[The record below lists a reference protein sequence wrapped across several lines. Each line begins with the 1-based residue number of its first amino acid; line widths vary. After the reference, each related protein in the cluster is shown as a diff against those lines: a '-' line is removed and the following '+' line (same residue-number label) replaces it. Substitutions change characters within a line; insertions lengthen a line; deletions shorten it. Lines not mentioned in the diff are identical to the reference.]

1 MTMELVAGTKAVVLG
16 LGISGLAVL
25 RYLQSRGLEVAVS
38 EFRSYDDL
46 SEDERAVCSGL
57 ELETGGHSEEFVLQA
72 DLVVPSPGVP
82 LDLDVVKAARQQGIP
97 VVGEL
102 ALAAGEISVPVIA
115 VTGSNGKT
123 TVTGLIGALLQS
135 SGFRPFVGG
144 NIGTPLLS
152 YVLEPQ
158 PYDVVVLEL
167 SSFQLDLSGAFRP
180 DVGLLLNLSPDHLD
194 RHGDMAGYCRAKQ
207 RIFRNQEADDTAIL
221 GGDDPLVMESAP
233 GLTGRVYTFGHGPDS
248 RARIVEDQ
256 VIVTLDGREDIF
268 KLKETRL
275 NSRVNRLNAAAAI
288 LAAGCVGAEPEG
300 IKKGLSNYS
309 PPENRMT
316 PVAEINGV
324 WFINDSKATNVGAMA
339 AALESCP
346 SSVILLAGGRDKGG
360 DFSAIRELV
369 GEKVETMLCIG
380 EAGDM
385 LMKIFADVTAVEE
398 AKDMAAAVA
407 RAAALAQ
414 PGQTVLLAP
423 GCASFD
429 MFSGY
434 AERGRVFTGL
444 VQELKEREKKEVQ
457 Q

>member
-1 MTMELVAGTKAVVLG
+1 MELTAGTKAVILG

-38 EFRSYDDL
+38 EFRSYEEL
-46 SEDERAVCSGL
+46 SADEKAVCRGL
-57 ELETGGHSEEFVLQA
+57 ELETGGHSEQLVLSA
-72 DLVVPSPGVP
+72 DLLVPSPGVP
-82 LDLDVVKAARQQGIP
+82 LDLDVLKAAREKGIP
-97 VVGEL
+97 IVGEP
-102 ALAAGEISVPVIA
+102 ALAAGEFLVPVIA

-123 TVTGLIGALLQS
+123 TVTGLIGELLHC
-135 SGFRPFVGG
+135 SGLRPFVGG

-152 YVLEPQ
+152 YLLEPGD
-158 PYDVVVLEL
+158 YDVVVLEL
-167 SSFQLDLSGAFRP
+167 SSFQLDLSGPFRP

-194 RHGDMAGYCRAKQ
+194 RHGDMAGYAGAKQ
-207 RIFRNQEADDTAIL
+207 RIFCNQEAGDTAIL

-233 GLTGRVYTFGHGPDS
+233 RLSGRVRIFGHGPDS
-248 RARIVEDQ
+248 EARIVEDK
-256 VIVTLDGREDIF
+256 VVLTRDGREDIF
-268 KLKETRL
+268 ELKETRL

-288 LAAGCVGAEPEG
+288 LAAGCAGADPEG
-300 IKKGLSNYS
+300 IRKGLARYS

-346 SSVILLAGGRDKGG
+346 PGVVLLAGGRDKGG

-369 GEKVETMLCIG
+369 REKVGTMICIG
-380 EAGDM
+380 EASA
-385 LMKIFADVTAVEE
+385 LLVSIFTDVVAVEQ
-398 AKDMAAAVA
+398 AKDMVAAVD
-407 RAAALAQ
+407 RAASLAE
-414 PGQTVLLAP
+414 PGQVVLLAP

-429 MFSGY
+429 MFTGY

-444 VQELKEREKKEVQ
+444 VQELKEREQEVNR
-457 Q
+457 

>member
-1 MTMELVAGTKAVVLG
+1 MELVAGTKAVILG
-16 LGISGLAVL
+16 LGVSGLAVL

-46 SEDERAVCSGL
+46 SEDEKVVCRGL
-57 ELETGGHSEEFVLQA
+57 AFETGGHSEEFVLQA

-82 LDLDVVKAARQQGIP
+82 LDLDVLKAARQRGIP
-97 VVGEL
+97 IVGEP

-123 TVTGLIGALLQS
+123 TVTGLIGELLQS

-152 YVLEPQ
+152 YLFEAQ
-158 PYDVVVLEL
+158 QYDVVVLEL

-194 RHGDMAGYCRAKQ
+194 RHGDMAGYTRAKQ
-207 RIFRNQEADDTAIL
+207 RIFCNQGAGDTAIL

-233 GLTGRVYTFGHGPDS
+233 GLTGRIYTFGHGPDS
-248 RARIVEDQ
+248 RARIVEDR
-256 VIVTLDGREDIF
+256 VIVTRDGREDIF
-268 KLKETRL
+268 ELKETRL
-275 NSRVNRLNAAAAI
+275 NSRVNHLNAAAAI
-288 LAAGCVGAEPEG
+288 LAAECVGADPEG
-300 IKKGLSNYS
+300 IKKGLSSYT

-339 AALESCP
+339 AALESCS

-360 DFSAIRELV
+360 DFYAIRELV
-369 GEKVETMLCIG
+369 REKVETMLCIG
-380 EAGDM
+380 EAKD
-385 LMKIFADVTAVEE
+385 LLVKTFSDVVAVEE
-398 AKDMAAAVA
+398 AKDMAAAVD
-407 RAAALAQ
+407 RAATLAE
-414 PGQTVLLAP
+414 PGQIVLLAP

-444 VQELKEREKKEVQ
+444 VQELKEREKKEVKR
-457 Q
+457 

>member
-1 MTMELVAGTKAVVLG
+1 MELVTGTKAVILG

-25 RYLQSRGLEVAVS
+25 GHLQSRGLEVAVS
-38 EFRSYDDL
+38 EFRSHDDL
-46 SEDERAVCSGL
+46 SEDEKSVCRGL
-57 ELETGGHSEEFVLQA
+57 EFETGGHSKKFVLQA

-82 LDLDVVKAARQQGIP
+82 LDLDVLKAARQRGIP
-97 VVGEL
+97 IVGEL
-102 ALAAGEISVPVIA
+102 ALAAGEIPVPVIA

-123 TVTGLIGALLQS
+123 TVTGLIGELLRN

-152 YVLEPQ
+152 CLFEAQ
-158 PYDVVVLEL
+158 QYDVVVLEL

-194 RHGDMAGYCRAKQ
+194 RHGDMAGYIRAKQ
-207 RIFRNQEADDTAIL
+207 RIFCNQKAGDTAIL

-233 GLTGRVYTFGHGPDS
+233 GLTGRVYTFGHGSDGQ
-248 RARIVEDQ
+248 ARIIEDR
-256 VIVTLDGREDIF
+256 VIVTRDGHEDNF
-268 KLKETRL
+268 ELKETRL
-275 NSRVNRLNAAAAI
+275 NSRVNRLNSAAAI
-288 LAAGCVGAEPEG
+288 LAAGCVGADSRG
-300 IKKGLSNYS
+300 IKKGLSNYT

-324 WFINDSKATNVGAMA
+324 QFVNDSKATNVGAMT

-346 SSVILLAGGRDKGG
+346 SGVILLAGGRDKGG

-369 GEKVETMLCIG
+369 REKVETMLCIG
-380 EAGDM
+380 EAKRK
-385 LMKIFADVTAVEE
+385 LINTFSDVVAVEE
-398 AKDMAAAVA
+398 AKDMAVAVD
-407 RAAALAQ
+407 RAAMLAE
-414 PGQTVLLAP
+414 PGQIVLLAP

-444 VQELKEREKKEVQ
+444 VQELKEREKKEVKR
-457 Q
+457 

>member
-1 MTMELVAGTKAVVLG
+1 MELTAGTKAVVLG
-16 LGISGLAVL
+16 LGTSGLAVL

-38 EFRSYDDL
+38 EFRSDDDL
-46 SEDERAVCSGL
+46 SDNEKAVCRGL
-57 ELETGGHSEEFVLQA
+57 AFETGGHSEKFVLSA

-82 LDLDVVKAARQQGIP
+82 LDLDVLKAARERGIP
-97 VVGEL
+97 IVGEL

-123 TVTGLIGALLQS
+123 TVTGLIGELLQS

-144 NIGTPLLS
+144 NIGKPLLS
-152 YVLEPQ
+152 YLFEAQ
-158 PYDVVVLEL
+158 QYDVVVLEL

-194 RHGDMAGYCRAKQ
+194 RHGDMASYTRAKQ
-207 RIFRNQEADDTAIL
+207 RIFCNQEPGDTAIL

-233 GLTGRVYTFGHGPDS
+233 GLSGRVYTFGYGPDS
-248 RARIVEDQ
+248 EARIVEDR
-256 VIVTLDGREDIF
+256 VIVTRDGREDIF
-268 KLKETRL
+268 ELKETRL

-288 LAAGCVGAEPEG
+288 LAAGCVGADSEG
-300 IKKGLSNYS
+300 IRKGLSNYT
-309 PPENRMT
+309 PPQNRMT

-369 GEKVETMLCIG
+369 REKVETMLCIG
-380 EAGDM
+380 EAAKK
-385 LMKIFADVTAVEE
+385 LVNTFSDVVAVEE
-398 AKDMAAAVA
+398 AKDMAAAVD
-407 RAAALAQ
+407 RA
-414 PGQTVLLAP
+414 
-423 GCASFD
+423 
-429 MFSGY
+429 
-434 AERGRVFTGL
+434 
-444 VQELKEREKKEVQ
+444 
-457 Q
+457 